1 MDKDSKF
8 FLNKHDRIFTVRLL
22 WNIGQPIVFGTLEEV
37 IKYALK
43 PNNGI
48 EGFYELEG
56 KKMRKVSKKELK
68 EFMQNED
75 LRPLLEQLFT
85 IY

>member
-1 MDKDSKF
+1 MSEDSKF

-22 WNIGQPIVFGTLEEV
+22 WSIGQPIVFGTLEEI

-48 EGFYELEG
+48 EGFYEVEG
-56 KKMRKVSKKELK
+56 KKMCKVSKKELK
-68 EFMQNED
+68 EFMCNKD
-75 LRPLLEQLFT
+75 LKPLLEQLFT